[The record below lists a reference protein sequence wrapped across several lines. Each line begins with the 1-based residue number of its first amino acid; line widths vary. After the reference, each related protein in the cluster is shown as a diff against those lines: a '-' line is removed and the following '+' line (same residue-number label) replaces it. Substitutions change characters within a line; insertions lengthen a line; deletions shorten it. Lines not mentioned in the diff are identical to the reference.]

1 VAFGMGLFSGKG
13 NLGPGRHRAFAVNS
27 SESPENDT
35 MLRFFKSC
43 ENYKV
48 FYVGH
53 FVFWDF
59 KDSHTRSTIKRDIQ
73 F

>member
-1 VAFGMGLFSGKG
+1 MGLFSGKG
-13 NLGPGRHRAFAVNS
+13 SLGPGRHRAFAVT
-27 SESPENDT
+27 SESRASDIL
-35 MLRFFKSC
+35 LRFFDSC

>member
-1 VAFGMGLFSGKG
+1 MGLLSGKG
-13 NLGPGRHRAFAVNS
+13 SLGPGQHRAFAVNS
-27 SESPENDT
+27 NDT
-35 MLRFFKSC
+35 MLRFFDSC
-43 ENYKV
+43 DKYQV

>member
-13 NLGPGRHRAFAVNS
+13 NLGPGRHQAFAVT
-27 SESPENDT
+27 SESRKIDKK
-35 MLRFFKSC
+35 LRFFESC
-43 ENYKV
+43 DNYKV

>member
-1 VAFGMGLFSGKG
+1 MGLFSGKG
-13 NLGPGRHRAFAVNS
+13 SLGPGHHRAFAVT
-27 SESPENDT
+27 SESRASDIL
-35 MLRFFKSC
+35 LRFFDSC

-53 FVFWDF
+53 FFLDF